1 MKEVWKCCI
10 VKESM
15 NITDEQLVA
24 QYLKGDEKSLELL
37 IQKYLNP
44 IYSFVLQYTK
54 ERDEAED
61 LTQEVFVK
69 VWKNINKFKS
79 EYKFKTWLFTIA
91 KNTSLD
97 FLKKKKVV
105 SNFSELENNSE
116 NYSFSESLASKIPSI
131 LELLKKEESAQELNF
146 AVNQLSPNYR
156 ATLKLRY
163 NEGLKFKEI
172 AETLGES
179 IDTIKTRHRRAIK
192 ALKNIFG

>member
-1 MKEVWKCCI
+1 
-10 VKESM
+10 M

-105 SNFSELENNSE
+105 STQLNHHYRFCDNRNFKTKCVLF
-116 NYSFSESLASKIPSI
+116 YIHHHPK
-131 LELLKKEESAQELNF
+131 
-146 AVNQLSPNYR
+146 SP
-156 ATLKLRY
+156 L
-163 NEGLKFKEI
+163 
-172 AETLGES
+172 
-179 IDTIKTRHRRAIK
+179 
-192 ALKNIFG
+192 